1 MKFHEKN
8 ISEKVLY
15 VATTL
20 LIIATILLCLNY
32 PFRNSIYLFLLVFGT
47 VFWQRKK
54 LQSFFQK
61 IKNQKI
67 IWVFYILAGW
77 IWMIFFEF
85 QLDRLPFNPKPIANL
100 IIGLGFYLPYF
111 ALWFK
116 LVKRYQFNFFEVF
129 YLASFGRLFFDLLIT
144 RKLLMPAVFI
154 FNPLFA
160 LIAIFARTITTIT
173 LFGTLTTL
181 PSLLLPERK
190 SDYQKSLKQYLIGLT
205 PNFLAAGAFIVW
217 AIILKIVFKA

>member
-1 MKFHEKN
+1 MKN
-8 ISEKVLY
+8 NLSEKILY
-15 VATTL
+15 IVTIL
-20 LIIATILLCLNY
+20 LIFTTILLCFNY
-32 PFRNSIYLFLLVFGT
+32 PARNNIYLFLLVFGT

-67 IWVFYILAGW
+67 IWAFYILTGW

-85 QLDRLPFNPKPIANL
+85 QLDRLPFNPKPFANL

-111 ALWFK
+111 AIWIALIN
-116 LVKRYQFNFFEVF
+116 RYQFNFFEVF
-129 YLASFGRLFFDLLIT
+129 YLASFGKLFFDLLVT

-160 LIAIFARTITTIT
+160 LIAVFARAITTVA

-205 PNFLAAGAFIVW
+205 PNFLAAGAFIIW